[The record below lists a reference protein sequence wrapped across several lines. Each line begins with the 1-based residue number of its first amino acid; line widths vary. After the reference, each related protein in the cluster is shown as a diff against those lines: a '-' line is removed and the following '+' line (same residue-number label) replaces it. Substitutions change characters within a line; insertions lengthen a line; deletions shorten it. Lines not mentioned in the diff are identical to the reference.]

1 MNSVSPFI
9 LQRFSPC
16 VCTVGNNPDAFS
28 FVWRSDTA
36 SWNNNRLDGISFGF
50 EICTDFVECESAF
63 FSIYVILFEKI
74 VCASHLSDLAG
85 LHHRLDSSNVFTN
98 DPSGVYLPYRS
109 KHLWPEVAV
118 IVRSLSSTSEG
129 EGLAW
134 ESSGENIDLSVPLME
149 VCFGNV
155 FITF

>member
-1 MNSVSPFI
+1 M
-9 LQRFSPC
+9 
-16 VCTVGNNPDAFS
+16 G
-28 FVWRSDTA
+28 RSDTA

-50 EICTDFVECESAF
+50 EVCTDFVECESAF

-74 VCASHLSDLAG
+74 VCVSHLSDLAG
-85 LHHRLDSSNVFTN
+85 LHHRLDSINVFTN

-109 KHLWPEVAV
+109 KHLRPEVAV

-129 EGLAW
+129 EWLAW

-155 FITF
+155 FITY